1 MQVRTPAV
9 AGMFYPSETQELK
22 NLVQNCFLHP
32 FGPGKIPPIGDKKKI
47 YGIICPHAGYVYSGP
62 IACHSFYAISAEPIE
77 LFIIVGPNHWGI
89 GCNVA
94 SMKDCSWETP
104 LGKVEV
110 DSESVQELSNISET
124 LELDFFSHT
133 KEHSLEVQIPILQEV
148 FSKEFKILPVALID
162 QSKNTAIELGR
173 CIAKI
178 TKKKN
183 TVIIGSSDFTHY
195 EQNDFAHKQDKALI
209 EPILK
214 LDLDS
219 FYEILNEKKVTAC
232 GYGAMATTMVA
243 CKELGATKGELLKY
257 ATSGDVSGD
266 KSSVVGYGSIIF
278 T

>member
-22 NLVQNCFLHP
+22 NLVHSCFLHP
-32 FGPGKIPPIGDKKKI
+32 FGPGKMPPNDDKKKI
-47 YGIICPHAGYVYSGP
+47 YGVICPHAGYVYSGP
-62 IACHSFYAISAEPIE
+62 IACHSLYAISSTPIE
-77 LFIIVGPNHWGI
+77 LFIILGPNHWGI

-104 LGKVEV
+104 IGKVEV
-110 DSESVQELSNISET
+110 DSESVKELSGISEI

-133 KEHSLEVQIPILQEV
+133 KEHSLEVQIPIIQEV
-148 FSKEFKILPVALID
+148 FQTGCKILPIALID

-178 TKKKN
+178 SKN
-183 TVIIGSSDFTHY
+183 KNSMIIGSSDFTHY
-195 EQNDFAHKQDKALI
+195 EPNDFAHKQDKALI

-219 FYEILNEKKVTAC
+219 FYEILEEKKVTAC

-243 CKELGATKGELLKY
+243 CKELGATRGELLKY

>member
-9 AGMFYPSETQELK
+9 AGMFYPKETQELK
-22 NLVQNCFLHP
+22 NLVHSCFLHP
-32 FGPGKIPPIGDKKKI
+32 FGPGKMPPITQKKKI
-47 YGIICPHAGYVYSGP
+47 FGVICPHAGFVYSGP
-62 IACHSFYAISAEPIE
+62 IACHSVYAISAEPIDS
-77 LFIIVGPNHWGI
+77 FFIVGPNHWGL

-94 SMKDCSWETP
+94 SMKDCVWETP
-104 LGKVEV
+104 LGKIDV
-110 DSESVQELSNISET
+110 DSESVKQLSEISQF

-133 KEHSLEVQIPILQEV
+133 REHSLEVQIPILQEV
-148 FSKEFKILPVALID
+148 FSENFKIIPIALID
-162 QSKNTAIELGR
+162 QSKETAIKLGR

-178 TKKKN
+178 SKN
-183 TVIIGSSDFTHY
+183 KNSMIIGSSDFTHY
-195 EQNDFAHKQDKALI
+195 EPNEFAHEQDKALI

-214 LDLDS
+214 LDVDE
-219 FYEILNEKKVTAC
+219 FYQVLNDRKVTAC

-243 CKELGATKGELLKY
+243 SKELGATKGELLKY